1 MEAGVEAAGVEAAA
15 AEVRPELAAHRVG
28 LVLSNVAKR
37 SLDVVASAA
46 ALLVLLPLL
55 LLVALTV
62 RLESRG
68 PALYRCRRVGRDGRE
83 FSMLKFRKM
92 RVGAAG
98 PPLRAPDDDRYTRLG
113 RWLAA
118 SRIDEVPQLLNVLR
132 GQMSLVGPRP
142 EDPAFVAL
150 RRAQFERVLCV
161 RPGLTGLS
169 QLAYARE
176 DTILDADDRERDY
189 LARVLPQKLSLDALY
204 ADRQTFAMDL
214 RIIAWTVV
222 SVLFDKDIAVHR
234 QSGSLGRRRR
244 TPERTVGPIHSHEP
258 PAPGRPRFAHGVIK
272 PVANA
277 AHLHDDL
284 RDTRVVILAGGRG
297 TRLAP
302 YTSILPK
309 PLMPIG
315 DRSIL
320 ETVID
325 QLSDVGARHVTLCV
339 GYLSHLIRSVLDQRT
354 DEGIDLE
361 FVQEHDALGT
371 AAPLRLVTGLDNTF
385 IFMNG
390 DILTTLDYRELL
402 RHHRAS
408 GNMLTIATRDRHI
421 KIDYGMLHLDSANR
435 LQLFE
440 EKPELVSPVS
450 MGIYVM
456 EPEALRYIPRADRFD
471 VPDLVQTLLAAEQ
484 PVGAYRFDGLWFD
497 IGRPSDYEEAVSAW
511 FAETENR
518 GRTRSRS
525 AA

>member
-1 MEAGVEAAGVEAAA
+1 V
-15 AEVRPELAAHRVG
+15 
-28 LVLSNVAKR
+28 
-37 SLDVVASAA
+37 
-46 ALLVLLPLL
+46 
-55 LLVALTV
+55 
-62 RLESRG
+62 
-68 PALYRCRRVGRDGRE
+68 LYRCRRVGRGGRE
-83 FSMLKFRKM
+83 FAMLKFRKM
-92 RVGAAG
+92 RVGAGG
-98 PPLRAPDDDRYTRLG
+98 PPLRAPDDDRYTRFG
-113 RWLAA
+113 RVLA
-118 SRIDEVPQLLNVLR
+118 STRIDELPQLLNVLR

-150 RRAQFERVLCV
+150 RRAQFERVLRV

-176 DTILDADDRERDY
+176 DVILAADDREGDY
-189 LARVLPQKLSLDALY
+189 IARVLPQKLALDALY
-204 ADRQTFAMDL
+204 AERGTFAMDL

-222 SVLFDKDIAVHR
+222 SVLLGRDIAVHR

-244 TPERTVGPIHSHEP
+244 PADDEVGPIHSHAP
-258 PAPGRPRFAHGVIK
+258 PAPGRPRHEHGIIK
-272 PVANA
+272 PVATPA
-277 AHLHDDL
+277 RLHDDL

-320 ETVID
+320 EIVIE
-325 QLSDVGARHVTLCV
+325 QLADAGARHVTLSV
-339 GYLSHLIRSVLDQRT
+339 GYLSHLIQSVLAHRT
-354 DEGIDLE
+354 GAAVEVE
-361 FVQEHDALGT
+361 FVHERDALGT
-371 AAPLRLVTGLDNTF
+371 AAPLRLVDGLDRTF
-385 IFMNG
+385 MFMNG

-402 RHHRAS
+402 RRHRES
-408 GNMLTIATRDRHI
+408 GNLLTIATRDRRI
-421 KIDYGMLHLDSANR
+421 KIDYGMLHLDSADR

-456 EPEALRYIPRADRFD
+456 EPEALAYVPPDGRFD
-471 VPDLVQTLLAAEQ
+471 VPDLVQTLLASEQ

-511 FAETENR
+511 LAGAEDR
-518 GRTRSRS
+518 VRARS